1 MRTVRSDTLEHPA
14 PLADSL
20 FLPERTGTR
29 QRYETLLGGLVMGG
43 AVMLLPG
50 TLAPEATLAGT
61 RYAVGG
67 AMSLAGIVGFFTR
80 RPGMLVPENVAANAA
95 LRENWN
101 ERLGTVVAENA
112 DRIAGIRLVVEVG
125 TARIVELRRR

>member
-1 MRTVRSDTLEHPA
+1 
-14 PLADSL
+14 
-20 FLPERTGTR
+20 
-29 QRYETLLGGLVMGG
+29 
-43 AVMLLPG
+43 
-50 TLAPEATLAGT
+50 
-61 RYAVGG
+61 
-67 AMSLAGIVGFFTR
+67 
-80 RPGMLVPENVAANAA
+80 